1 MIKKLKRKFILIN
14 MILISIV
21 LVITFAVVC
30 AVTYDRLR
38 RESYDVMERRVMR
51 ELPGLPEDAEDRYG
65 KKSMQ
70 MGPDR
75 PFLMTDAKEGAT
87 FVVNLEQDGSVK
99 EVIGENL
106 VIEDEVLEDIVAL
119 CLSQDKE
126 RGAVKGMGLRYLK
139 YSDTNGTQIVFMDRS
154 DEVSTMKSLIFVSL
168 LVGIGSLAVFF
179 VISVCLAGWVVGPVK
194 DSWDR
199 ERQFVADA
207 SHELKTPLTVILA
220 NTGILLS
227 HKEDSIADQEKWVE
241 NTRTEAVRMKDLVND
256 LLELAK
262 ADAGTDRPVL
272 SRLNLSDLAWSAALP
287 FESVMFEQGK
297 KLNTAVE
304 PELYVSGDEGRLR
317 QLLAILLDNACKY
330 AEERGVITLSLLG
343 IKDKVKLSVHNT
355 GSYIEKEQ
363 LPHVFERFY
372 RGEKSRSRDAGGYG
386 LGLSIASNIA
396 ESHAGRIS
404 VQSGKEEGTT
414 FLVTLPRLKP

>member
-30 AVTYDRLR
+30 AVTYNRLC

-51 ELPGLPEDAEDRYG
+51 ELPGLPENAEDRYG

-70 MGPDR
+70 PGPDR

-87 FVVNLEQDGSVK
+87 FVVKLEQDGSVK

-126 RGAVKGMGLRYLK
+126 RGTVKGMGLRYLK
-139 YSDTNGTQIVFMDRS
+139 YSDINGTQIVFMDRS
-154 DEVSTMKSLIFVSL
+154 DEVSSMKSLIFISL
-168 LVGIGSLAVFF
+168 LVGIGSLAVFL

-227 HKEDSIADQEKWVE
+227 HKEDSIADQVKWVE

-272 SRLNLSDLAWSAALP
+272 SRLNLSDLVWSAALP

-297 KLNTAVE
+297 KLDTAVE
-304 PELYVSGDEGRLR
+304 PEIYVSGDEGRLR

-330 AEERGVITLSLLG
+330 AEEKGVVTLSLLG
-343 IKDKVKLSVHNT
+343 SKDKGKLSVHNT

-414 FLVTLPRLKP
+414 FFVTLPRLKP